1 MIITSRRVATPEQTR
16 YWAQFDLNQAKMDLF
31 ELQANFQSAS
41 QQAIKNAKED
51 VAVLQV
57 IATKA
62 RIAAGV

>member
-41 QQAIKNAKED
+41 QAIKNAKED

>member
-31 ELQANFQSAS
+31 ELQE
-41 QQAIKNAKED
+41 AIKNAKED